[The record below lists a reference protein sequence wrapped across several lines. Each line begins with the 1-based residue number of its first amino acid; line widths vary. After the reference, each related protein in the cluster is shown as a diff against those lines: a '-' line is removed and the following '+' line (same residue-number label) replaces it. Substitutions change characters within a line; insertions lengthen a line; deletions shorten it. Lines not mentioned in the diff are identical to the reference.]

1 MVWNLFESGRIRAN
15 IRVQNARE
23 EQALAQYEQTVLV
36 SFEDVESALTA
47 YAKEQLRRES
57 LVQSVQAQER
67 ALKLAD
73 DLYRHGLT
81 DFLRV
86 LTSQRALYL
95 AQYAAVQ
102 SDRDVA
108 LNLVALYKALGGGW
122 EIGSASSPNPS
133 SLTSNRVASEP
144 LASKRP

>member
-1 MVWNLFESGRIRAN
+1 MAWNLFDSGRIRAK

-23 EQALAQYEQTVLV
+23 EQALAQYEQTVLA

-57 LVQSVQAQER
+57 LVQSVQAQEA

-73 DLYRHGLT
+73 QRYRHGLT

-86 LTSQRALYL
+86 LTAQRALYL

-102 SDRDVA
+102 SERDVA
-108 LNLVALYKALGGGW
+108 LDLVALYKALGGGW
-122 EIGSASSPNPS
+122 EVADPIGTTPTASPPQ
-133 SLTSNRVASEP
+133 RHAPRP
-144 LASKRP
+144 LA